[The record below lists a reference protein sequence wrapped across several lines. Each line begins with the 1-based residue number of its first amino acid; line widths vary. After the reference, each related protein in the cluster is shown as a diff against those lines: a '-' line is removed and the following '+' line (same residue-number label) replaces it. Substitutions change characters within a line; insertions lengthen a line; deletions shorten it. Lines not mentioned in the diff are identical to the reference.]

1 MTKVQL
7 EYDLLRPVDER
18 LMEQIARAHGIYG
31 ILRISLAASLSRLM
45 VEYDASR
52 LSPLEVETALHQMG
66 IPVVVH
72 V

>member
-7 EYDLLRPVDER
+7 EYDILRPIGEE
-18 LMEQIARAHGIYG
+18 LMERIARAHGVYG
-31 ILRISLAASLSRLM
+31 ILRISLSPSLEKLS

-52 LSPLEVETALHQMG
+52 LTPVEVETVLHQMG
-66 IPVVVH
+66 IPVVLH